1 MRAKSLILL
10 VIALGCG
17 MIAAVGVSKAVMDK
31 GPAQQVEAS
40 VEIFVAVKDLQQG
53 EKITAENV
61 KLEKWPKNRVPEGA
75 TFNLEQ
81 VENWYTKNQ
90 LFAGEPIL
98 EKKIEETSNSFSTN
112 VPKGYRIF
120 DIAGGGGYIKPGDHV
135 DILGTFKS
143 GGRNS
148 VSEIRTV
155 MRNVKVHGIN
165 GSTLR
170 EAEEDEKGRA
180 SRTTTFQLLV
190 KESQLEALTL
200 AKALGTL
207 QLNLRPFD
215 EDENSD
221 NGEEFL
227 SWIKSSAPVDQ
238 EAAEVAEP
246 TPTLTSTFG
255 GMQQQPKAEPKN
267 TLTIISGD
275 SIKQYEWTK
284 ANELPR
290 EVNNQ
295 PAAPTGSQIPAF
307 GQAGYG
313 GYGSANGNVYSEYGG
328 YQPTYPVSTSNGE
341 STPDEEATKPTKV
354 E

>member
-17 MIAAVGVSKAVMDK
+17 MIAAVAVSKAVMDK
-31 GPAQQVEAS
+31 GPVQQAEATI
-40 VEIFVAVKDLQQG
+40 EIFVAVKDLQQG

-75 TFNLEQ
+75 TYKLEQ
-81 VENWYTKNQ
+81 VESWYTKNQ

-170 EAEEDEKGRA
+170 EADDEEKGRG
-180 SRTTTFQLLV
+180 SKNTTFQLLV
-190 KESQLEALTL
+190 KETQLEALTL

-227 SWIKSSAPVDQ
+227 SWIKSSEQ
-238 EAAEVAEP
+238 SNQEVAEVEE
-246 TPTLTSTFG
+246 TSSLSTFTSTYAG
-255 GMQQQPKAEPKN
+255 SQPAAAEPKN

-275 SIKQYEWTK
+275 SIKRYEWSK
-284 ANELPR
+284 ENELPK
-290 EVNNQ
+290 EVTNQ
-295 PAAPTGSQIPAF
+295 PAPTSNQQIPAF
-307 GQAGYG
+307 GYG
-313 GYGSANGNVYSEYGG
+313 SSGSANGNVYGEYGG
-328 YQPTYPVSTSNGE
+328 YQPTYPVSTSSGGTSTGAGE
-341 STPDEEATKPTKV
+341 TEPSKV